1 MDLTKNMELFI
12 VAIVAVVAA
21 ASLNRTKAP
30 EVASTPTPVA
40 ASANA
45 AVAAS
50 AAHVVHVSAR
60 RLSAEEKAV
69 L

>member
-1 MDLTKNMELFI
+1 MDLTKNMELFV

-30 EVASTPTPVA
+30 ETGSTPAPMVASAGTVA
-40 ASANA
+40 T
-45 AVAAS
+45 
-50 AAHVVHVSAR
+50 HVVYVSAR
-60 RLSAEEKAV
+60 RLSAAEKAV